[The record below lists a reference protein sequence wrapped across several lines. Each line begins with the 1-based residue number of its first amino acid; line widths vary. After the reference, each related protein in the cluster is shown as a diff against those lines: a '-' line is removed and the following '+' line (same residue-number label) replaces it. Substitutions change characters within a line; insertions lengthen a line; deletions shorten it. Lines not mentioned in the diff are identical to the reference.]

1 MYDLYM
7 ASKLL
12 NLLSQLPI
20 VLFFSIT
27 TFATNVTTLLRSGL
41 IAIFA
46 FILISI
52 KPINLKKYK
61 FETTLFSIITICF
74 TISFILNDQNY
85 SNFLIGTYGRNMGIL
100 ALIGLFILTLGS
112 AEYFSSQSK
121 KLISSLYILLLLSII
136 YGFVQALNIDPINW
150 ETGAGLG
157 STIGNPNFFGAL
169 LGVLSIIPLFYF
181 IESRDSYK
189 YLHLV
194 AYLLVFILTFIIGGS
209 QGYIVFIF
217 SLLLFSLIR
226 FKDVI
231 SRKFRLVLFSLLA
244 LITSFTFILFA
255 NVMNIT
261 TTIDDSLQFKHRLEH
276 WALSARIFRDHIF
289 FGVGI
294 ENLTNF
300 SGEYRNMAIRNWG
313 IYTLP
318 DKSHNLFIDF
328 FVTGGLFVGICWIL
342 FVFFV
347 FYKAV
352 YLIKNISRVKESWH
366 TYIFLIVWTS
376 WILQT
381 IFSPSHLI
389 LEVCGM
395 MSGGALIGLA
405 NKAKIENKVYAK

>member
-52 KPINLKKYK
+52 KPINFKKYK

-100 ALIGLFILTLGS
+100 ALVGLFILTLGS

-150 ETGAGLG
+150 EKGAGLG

-255 NVMNIT
+255 IVMNIT
-261 TTIDDSLQFKHRLEH
+261 ITI
-276 WALSARIFRDHIF
+276 
-289 FGVGI
+289 
-294 ENLTNF
+294 
-300 SGEYRNMAIRNWG
+300 
-313 IYTLP
+313 
-318 DKSHNLFIDF
+318 
-328 FVTGGLFVGICWIL
+328 
-342 FVFFV
+342 
-347 FYKAV
+347 V
-352 YLIKNISRVKESWH
+352 YS
-366 TYIFLIVWTS
+366 
-376 WILQT
+376 
-381 IFSPSHLI
+381 
-389 LEVCGM
+389 
-395 MSGGALIGLA
+395 
-405 NKAKIENKVYAK
+405 